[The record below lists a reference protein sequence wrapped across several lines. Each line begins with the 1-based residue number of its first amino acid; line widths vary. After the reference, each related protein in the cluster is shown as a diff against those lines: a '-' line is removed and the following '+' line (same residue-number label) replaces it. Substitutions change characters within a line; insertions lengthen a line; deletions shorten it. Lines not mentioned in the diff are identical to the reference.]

1 MEKEYRLA
9 GSSYLIYTRSQKWKR
24 STCWSICHW
33 FGNLICCC
41 CEKLCEVDLSL
52 CTIWTSCQINYMQWN
67 AVICAL
73 MLGTC
78 RLKYGFMITTL
89 IWVLEFGF
97 VQFDAIWNPLS
108 RTATVK
114 KFQTWDKNLPNCH
127 PYVFFHGRMLLFRTY
142 FRLHASV
149 GNIFN
154 LLPYRPSNS
163 SERMN
168 MVCLVLF

>member
-1 MEKEYRLA
+1 MFYEIIFTMEKEYRLA

-114 KFQTWDKNLPNCH
+114 KISDLRQESSKLSSICIFSWSYAAFQNL
-127 PYVFFHGRMLLFRTY
+127 F
-142 FRLHASV
+142 
-149 GNIFN
+149 
-154 LLPYRPSNS
+154 
-163 SERMN
+163 
-168 MVCLVLF
+168 